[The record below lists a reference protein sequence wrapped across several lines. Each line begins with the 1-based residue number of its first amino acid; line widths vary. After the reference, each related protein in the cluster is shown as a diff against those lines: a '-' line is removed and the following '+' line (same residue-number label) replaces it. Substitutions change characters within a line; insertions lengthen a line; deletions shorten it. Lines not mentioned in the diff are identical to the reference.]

1 MSTTNDDDETS
12 LGTNDGVAEDDEPG
26 VSSEGSA
33 DEPLTSRD
41 GEAVLGQTTADGIGG
56 D

>member
-1 MSTTNDDDETS
+1 MSTMDDDDANG

-33 DEPLTSRD
+33 DEPLISRD
-41 GEAVLGQTTADGIGG
+41 DEGVSAARG
-56 D
+56 